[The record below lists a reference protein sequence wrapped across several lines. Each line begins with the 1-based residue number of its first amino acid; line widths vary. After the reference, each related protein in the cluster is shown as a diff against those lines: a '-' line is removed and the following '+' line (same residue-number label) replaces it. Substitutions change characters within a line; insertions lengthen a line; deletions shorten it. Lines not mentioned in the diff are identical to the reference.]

1 MDDMKSVGARCAWL
15 LLLICACPV
24 LHAAELRVA
33 VIDADETPVAGVAV
47 VVELDGSSEFAP
59 AQQPGIA
66 VMDQIDEQFV
76 PDLLVIQ
83 AGSRVDFPN
92 SDAVLHHVY
101 SFSEPKMFELP
112 LFHGRVHSPVVFDK
126 PGLVVVGCNIHDH
139 MVGHILV
146 VESPLHGITNEHGMV
161 TFSDLPEAEYRVEV
175 FHPDFRSLARSVTSG
190 STAIAAQRELSIRVP
205 GRNRPVSNEAL
216 AWEDY

>member
-1 MDDMKSVGARCAWL
+1 MDGMKSVRARCAWL
-15 LLLICACPV
+15 LLLISACPV

-33 VIDADETPVAGVAV
+33 VIGADETPVAGVAV
-47 VVELDGSSEFAP
+47 VVDLDGAFEFAP

-83 AGSRVDFPN
+83 AGSRVEFPN

-101 SFSEPKMFELP
+101 SFSAAKQFELP
-112 LFHGRVHSPVVFDK
+112 LFHGRVHSPVVFDE

-146 VESPLHGITNEHGMV
+146 VESPLHGVTDERGVV
-161 TFSDLPEAEYRVEV
+161 TFKELPEANYRVEV
-175 FHPDFRSLARSVTSG
+175 FRPDFGFPAESVTFG
-190 STAIAAQRELSIRVP
+190 STRIAAQRELSIRVP
-205 GRNRPVSNEAL
+205 GRRELMSNEAL

>member
-1 MDDMKSVGARCAWL
+1 MKSVCTRCAL
-15 LLLICACPV
+15 LLLMICTGPV
-24 LHAAELRVA
+24 LHAAELRVS

-47 VVELDGSSEFAP
+47 VVDLDGSPEFAP
-59 AQQPGIA
+59 AQQPGVA

-76 PDLLVIQ
+76 PALLVIQ

-101 SFSEPKMFELP
+101 SFSAAKQFELP

-146 VESPLHGITNEHGMV
+146 VESPLHGVTDERGVV
-161 TFSDLPEAEYRVEV
+161 TFKELPEANYRVAV
-175 FHPDFRSLARSVTSG
+175 FRPDFGFPAEAVTMG
-190 STAIAAQRELSIRVP
+190 STGIAAQRELSIRVP
-205 GRNRPVSNEAL
+205 ARRELMSNESL
-216 AWEDY
+216 AWEEY